1 MGDIPMLAI
10 SILLIGAMIG
20 GFAKY
25 NSEKD
30 KMNLWT
36 TVFAVIVGVYLL
48 GRLLNLP

>member
-25 NSEKD
+25 NSKKNKKD
-30 KMNLWT
+30 LWT
-36 TVFAVIVGVYLL
+36 MVSAVIVGIYLL